1 LQKAQPF
8 RWAAYFTDSQL
19 PFIYAV
25 ELGPR
30 GNPAAAFTFDIQG
43 GDGAGGGDVCTADGM
58 LLDGNTLYVVQN
70 FLNRV
75 AVVDLSAD
83 HFSGVITRYITE
95 PFTSNAAT
103 KVSTTIAE

>member
-1 LQKAQPF
+1 
-8 RWAAYFTDSQL
+8 
-19 PFIYAV
+19 
-25 ELGPR
+25 
-30 GNPAAAFTFDIQG
+30 
-43 GDGAGGGDVCTADGM
+43 M
-58 LLDGNTLYVVQN
+58 LLDGNALYVVQN